1 MDVFEIEI
9 DSSEKLVDITP
20 IVRDYIHQARLKK
33 GIVQLHVPEK
43 TAALAVLINDDH
55 RLEWE
60 FFRKINHLLPKY
72 EGMMFTGWTTANVKA
87 ALFGAS
93 ETLMVEEGT
102 LILDLNQSLYF
113 IEFNGPGKRSFFIT
127 TMGSE
132 LLADEV
138 AQVPEKLSRLHQK
151 RQKIKEEEAQA
162 IAEMRAEWRLEDEK
176 NKKDQ

>member
-1 MDVFEIEI
+1 MEVFEIEI
-9 DSSEKLVDITP
+9 EGSEKLVDITP
-20 IVRDYIHQARLKK
+20 VVRDHIDKARLKK

-113 IEFNGPGKRSFFIT
+113 IEFNGPGKRSVFIS
-127 TMGSE
+127 TMGSN

-138 AQVPEKLSRLHQK
+138 AQVPEKLAYLHQK
-151 RQKIKEEEAQA
+151 RQEIKDQEAKA
-162 IAEMRAEWRLEDEK
+162 IEEMRAEWRLEDEK